1 MHLGNWANIATHFLH
16 QRTVSVV
23 GSIIVRLA
31 GLQVNWI
38 GFDETRKSVVIWLH
52 WTTETGDKLF
62 SGLSPFI
69 ECYLHR
75 YIKEFNAQSLDKSK
89 LVELPDPGSW
99 ILPKLIDAL
108 PLVFSFSSHV
118 EAVDAMA
125 HLDDQDGEQAAETL
139 HSIAGGLQVQHP
151 FLNSCS

>member
-89 LVELPDPGSW
+89 RGLQLSKGKFCKMAFLFDTCPVWPNRTIFESFCH
-99 ILPKLIDAL
+99 KLYL
-108 PLVFSFSSHV
+108 KSSHHV
-118 EAVDAMA
+118 SW
-125 HLDDQDGEQAAETL
+125 HFRLFWKT
-139 HSIAGGLQVQHP
+139 SFIK
-151 FLNSCS
+151 